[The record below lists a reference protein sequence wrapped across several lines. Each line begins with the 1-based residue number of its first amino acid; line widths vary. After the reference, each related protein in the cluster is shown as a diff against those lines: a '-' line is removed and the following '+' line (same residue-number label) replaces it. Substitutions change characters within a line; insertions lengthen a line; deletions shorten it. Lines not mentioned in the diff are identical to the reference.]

1 MKDLSQCAVLRDEL
15 QRWLDLG
22 HAPLTL
28 WEGEKVLSTFTRLE
42 KSQSVEYLYRT
53 AAQQDN
59 GISWNN
65 DLTFCGVYD
74 RQNRALYLT
83 ADTLNCIAGGQFPFV
98 SETIPSMAEEL
109 CGRINQ
115 CVEERIADNRENL
128 HIREITDWQMRRNL
142 QYYQEYGA
150 AEEAVRRF
158 FKHEELDTQ
167 FHSGYILKGLP
178 EAAFLA
184 WLQEPESFIQAE
196 AERHIERNQEKFLLQ
211 FLKNDALLAAYQA
224 LKQNTENPIH
234 RMKSITDAIKLSGA
248 KTVHVTVSKE
258 GKELTFKAPADNL
271 TGHRNYYNT
280 SAIPARDR
288 QEFERLFGLHADY
301 RPEEITKITYGRS
314 TIYRVWRGAWV
325 SLRPE

>member
-1 MKDLSQCAVLRDEL
+1 M
-15 QRWLDLG
+15 
-22 HAPLTL
+22 
-28 WEGEKVLSTFTRLE
+28 
-42 KSQSVEYLYRT
+42 
-53 AAQQDN
+53 
-59 GISWNN
+59 
-65 DLTFCGVYD
+65 
-74 RQNRALYLT
+74 
-83 ADTLNCIAGGQFPFV
+83 
-98 SETIPSMAEEL
+98 
-109 CGRINQ
+109 
-115 CVEERIADNRENL
+115 
-128 HIREITDWQMRRNL
+128 
-142 QYYQEYGA
+142 
-150 AEEAVRRF
+150 
-158 FKHEELDTQ
+158 
-167 FHSGYILKGLP
+167 P